1 MANLP
6 YLKGVRTR
14 YLNALGKEIK
24 KGNQLLDT
32 DIHMVETKDLLFDLN
47 DCKERI
53 NLFTEKL
60 QSQSDKLAE
69 SLDDSDVDFTEKIV
83 DDDAVICE
91 RALYVCSDIKK
102 LEDKIQEK
110 EHIEIVNETVG
121 NPSVEDNLQQM
132 FEYQMKLQ
140 NDFLVKQSD
149 KKGDKHPSTVRLP

>member
-32 DIHMVETKDLLFDLN
+32 DIHMVGTKDLLFDLN

-69 SLDDSDVDFTEKIV
+69 SLGDSDVDFSEKIV

-121 NPSVEDNLQQM
+121 NLSV
-132 FEYQMKLQ
+132 
-140 NDFLVKQSD
+140 
-149 KKGDKHPSTVRLP
+149 